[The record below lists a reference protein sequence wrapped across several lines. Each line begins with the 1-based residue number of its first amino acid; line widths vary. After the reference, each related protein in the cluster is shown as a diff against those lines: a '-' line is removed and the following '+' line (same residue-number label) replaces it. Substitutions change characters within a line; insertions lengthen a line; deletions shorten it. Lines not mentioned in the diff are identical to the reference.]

1 MASIQSYC
9 EIKLILKLN
18 VGILGI
24 GGCTVHYRK
33 AKVVCSN
40 PQDVFFLSFS
50 LNLIKSE
57 MSSAAREGNYS
68 EF

>member
-1 MASIQSYC
+1 MLA
-9 EIKLILKLN
+9 
-18 VGILGI
+18 I
-24 GGCTVHYRK
+24 GGWTVHYKK
-33 AKVVCSN
+33 AKVVL
-40 PQDVFFLSFS
+40 QDVFFLSFS